1 MVLYKTCKM
10 SDYRIFVEKH
20 PEFQV
25 EAKSLLGELNENLQ
39 LELKTLRLLNVY
51 DLFGFTPD
59 LLEKSRYSVFGE
71 IVTDSVT
78 DSIDL
83 DGAKY
88 IAVEYLP
95 GQFDQRAASAVDCV
109 HLIDPTA
116 RISIKSSKLL
126 IVDSDASEE
135 TLEKIRHYYI
145 NPVESRAKD
154 LSKLADTEHAAVKPV
169 PVLEGFRN
177 MSGDDL
183 KAYCKKMGLAMN
195 ADDLAEVVKY
205 FTGEGRDPN
214 ETELRILD
222 TYWSDHCRHTTFTTE
237 LESIDVE
244 DSFIKEDIDGTMA
257 LYLRMRSET
266 GREKKGLNLMD
277 MATIGAKYLRKNG
290 LLDDLE
296 VSEENNACSIF
307 IDVDVDGQTERWLLM
322 FKNETHN
329 HPTEI
334 EPFGGA
340 ATCLG
345 GAIRDPL
352 SGRSYVYQAMRVTGA
367 GDIYKPVSET
377 LPGKLPQKVITR
389 KAAQGYSSYG
399 NQIGL
404 ATTHVREIYHEGY
417 TAKRMEVGAVV
428 GAVKAGDVRRESP
441 KAGDVVLMIGGR
453 TGRDGIGGATGSS
466 KEHTE
471 ESLETCGSEV
481 QKGNA
486 PEERKLERLFRRPEV
501 TRLIKK
507 SNDFGAGGVSVA
519 IGELAD
525 GLDIYLDRVPVK
537 YSGMNSTELAISESQ
552 ERMAVVVEAKDEEEF
567 KALCHSENIEVTHV
581 AEVTDTARM
590 RMFYGDKVVVD
601 LTRAFIDSAGAKHYS
616 KATIGAVED
625 RDPFFRDVPGKNLK
639 ERMFANLQDPNVT
652 CQKGLIEMF
661 DSTIGRSTVLM
672 PFGGELQTTETQV
685 SVQKLPVKG
694 YTDTAS
700 MMAFGFNPDICDW
713 SPYHGAAYSFIEA
726 CSKVVAAGGHWE
738 TMRFSCQEY
747 FERMTADPKVWGKP
761 TAALLGALKM
771 QKELG
776 LASIGGKDS
785 MSGSFETEDGTI
797 HVPPTLIA
805 FGITPVKA
813 DKVISPELKWEG
825 DRLYLV
831 KHTPLADR
839 MPDTEQ
845 LKRNWNNIQEKIEDG
860 TIVAGWA
867 VGFGGVAEALCKM
880 SFGNAFGFDVN
891 LSEDE
896 LFNLSYGSIVVETDG
911 SALDF
916 ENAVEIGTVTSGED
930 GNVRV
935 NGTKLSIFEMM
946 DFNASLFEKVYPA
959 VSKPDFNRLLPKGME
974 GVKPFKAKK
983 ADLEY
988 KGPKVDKVIAYL
1000 PVFPGTNCDYDSAKA
1015 FRKAGAEIRTSVFR
1029 NLSDKDVFES
1039 IAQMKKNIDECQILM
1054 LSGGFSAGD
1063 EPDGSGKFIANVL
1076 NNKDIAEA
1084 IEGLLSRG
1092 GLILGICNGFQALV
1106 KSGLLPYGELGKV
1119 TKDSPTLFRNDINR
1133 HISQMVTTRVASTN
1147 SPWLKGM
1154 AIGDEYA
1161 IPVSHGEGKFV
1172 VSEELARELFANG
1185 QVAFQYVDPLT
1196 DEPTMESPYNPNGS
1210 YYAIEGI
1217 ISRNGQILGKM
1228 GHSERYERNLLK
1240 NIEADLEQPLFEN
1253 AVRYFIG

>member
-1 MVLYKTCKM
+1 M

-244 DSFIKEDIDGTMA
+244 DSFIKEDIDVTMA

-1039 IAQMKKNIDECQILM
+1039 IAQMKKNIEDCQILM

-1147 SPWLKGM
+1147 SPWLRGM
-1154 AIGDEYA
+1154 AIGDEYT

>member
-1 MVLYKTCKM
+1 M
-10 SDYRIFVEKH
+10 SNYRIFVEKH

-205 FTGEGRDPN
+205 FTEEGRDPN

-831 KHTPLADR
+831 KHTPLADK

-959 VSKPDFNRLLPKGME
+959 VSKPDFKRLLPKGME

-1039 IAQMKKNIDECQILM
+1039 IAQMKKNIEDCQILM

-1147 SPWLKGM
+1147 SPWLRGM
-1154 AIGDEYA
+1154 AIGDEYT

-1172 VSEELARELFANG
+1172 VSEELARELFASG

>member
-1 MVLYKTCKM
+1 M

-290 LLDDLE
+290 LLYDLE

-1039 IAQMKKNIDECQILM
+1039 IAQMKKNIEDCQILM

-1147 SPWLKGM
+1147 SPWLRGM
-1154 AIGDEYA
+1154 AIGDEYT

>member
-1 MVLYKTCKM
+1 M
-10 SDYRIFVEKH
+10 SNYRIFVEKH

-195 ADDLAEVVKY
+195 ADDLAEVVSY
-205 FTGEGRDPN
+205 FTKENRDPN

-916 ENAVEIGTVTSGED
+916 ENAIEIGTVTSGED

-959 VSKPDFNRLLPKGME
+959 VSKPDFKRLLPKGME

-1039 IAQMKKNIDECQILM
+1039 IAQMKKNIEDCQILM

-1172 VSEELARELFANG
+1172 VSEELARELFASG

>member
-1 MVLYKTCKM
+1 M
-10 SDYRIFVEKH
+10 SNYRIFVEKH

-25 EAKSLLGELNENLQ
+25 EARSLLAELNENLQ

-51 DLFGFTPD
+51 DLFGFTPE

-78 DSIDL
+78 DSVDL

-109 HLIDPTA
+109 HLIEPSA

-126 IVDSDASEE
+126 IVDSDASVE

-145 NPVESRAKD
+145 NPVESRTKD
-154 LSKLADTEHAAVKPV
+154 LGRLADTEHASVRPV

-177 MSGDDL
+177 LGCDDL
-183 KAYCKKMGLAMN
+183 KAYCRKMGLAMN
-195 ADDLAEVVKY
+195 ADDLAEVVSY
-205 FTGEGRDPN
+205 FTKEGRDPN

-244 DSFIKEDIDGTMA
+244 ESFIKEDIEGTLS
-257 LYLRMRSET
+257 LYMRMRSET

-277 MATIGAKYLRKNG
+277 MATIGARYLRKKG
-290 LLDDLE
+290 LLDDME
-296 VSEENNACSIF
+296 VSEENNACSVF
-307 IDVDVDGQTERWLLM
+307 IDVDVDGRTERWLLM

-367 GDIYKPVSET
+367 GDIYKPVGDT
-377 LPGKLPQKVITR
+377 IPGKLPQKVITK

-404 ATTHVREIYHEGY
+404 ATTHVREIYHDGY

-428 GAVKAGDVRRESP
+428 GAVKADDVRRESP
-441 KAGDVVLMIGGR
+441 AAGDVVLMIGGR

-519 IGELAD
+519 IGELTD

-567 KALCHSENIEVTHV
+567 KRLCHSENIEVTHV
-581 AEVTDTARM
+581 ADVTDTARM
-590 RMFYGDKVVVD
+590 RMFHSGKPVVD
-601 LTRAFIDSAGAKHYS
+601 LSRAFIDSAGAKHYS
-616 KATIGAVED
+616 KATVGAVED
-625 RDPFFRDVPGKNLK
+625 RNPFLRGVPGKNLK
-639 ERMFANLQDPNVT
+639 EKMFANLQDPNVT
-652 CQKGLIEMF
+652 SQKGLIEMF

-700 MMAFGFNPDICDW
+700 MMAFGFNPDLCEW

-785 MSGSFETEDGTI
+785 MSGSFETENGTI

-813 DKVISPELKWEG
+813 DKVISPEFKWEG

-845 LKRNWNNIQEKIEDG
+845 LKRNWNHIQEKISDG
-860 TIVAGWA
+860 TIVAAWA

-880 SFGNAFGFDVN
+880 SFGNAFGFDVE
-891 LSEDE
+891 LSEEE
-896 LFNLSYGSIVVETDG
+896 LFSLSYGSIVVETDG

-916 ENAVEIGTVTSGED
+916 ENATEIGSVTSGED
-930 GNVRV
+930 GNARV
-935 NGTKLSIFEMM
+935 NGTKISIFEMM

-959 VSKPDFNRLLPKGME
+959 VSEPDFKRLTPKGME
-974 GVKPFKAKK
+974 GVKPFKAQK

-988 KGPKVDKVIAYL
+988 HGPKVEKVIAYL

-1015 FRKAGAEIRTSVFR
+1015 FRKAGAETRTSVFR
-1029 NLSDKDVFES
+1029 NLTDKDVFES
-1039 IAQMKKNIDECQILM
+1039 IDEMKKNIDECHILM

-1076 NNKDIAEA
+1076 NNKDISSA
-1084 IEGLLSRG
+1084 IERLIARG

-1106 KSGLLPYGELGKV
+1106 KSGLLPYGAPGKV

-1133 HISQMVTTRVASTN
+1133 HISQMVTTRVASVN

-1154 AIGDEYA
+1154 SVGDEYSV
-1161 IPVSHGEGKFV
+1161 PVSHGEGKFV

-1217 ISRNGQILGKM
+1217 ISRDGRILGKM
-1228 GHSERYERNLLK
+1228 GHSERYENNLLK

-1253 AVRYFIG
+1253 AVRYFTGN

>member
-1 MVLYKTCKM
+1 M
-10 SDYRIFVEKH
+10 SNYRIFVEKH

-25 EAKSLLGELNENLQ
+25 EARSLLAELNENLQ

-51 DLFGFTPD
+51 DLFGFTPE

-78 DSIDL
+78 DSVDL

-109 HLIDPTA
+109 HLIEPSA

-126 IVDSDASEE
+126 IVDSDASVE

-145 NPVESRAKD
+145 NPVESRTKD
-154 LSKLADTEHAAVKPV
+154 LGRLADTEHASVRPV

-177 MSGDDL
+177 LGCDDL
-183 KAYCKKMGLAMN
+183 KAYCRKMGLAMN
-195 ADDLAEVVKY
+195 ADDLAEVVSY
-205 FTGEGRDPN
+205 FTKEGRDPN

-244 DSFIKEDIDGTMA
+244 ESFIKEDIEGTLS
-257 LYLRMRSET
+257 LYMRMRSET

-277 MATIGAKYLRKNG
+277 MATIGARYLRKKG
-290 LLDDLE
+290 LLDDME
-296 VSEENNACSIF
+296 VSEENNACSVF
-307 IDVDVDGQTERWLLM
+307 IDVDVDGRTERWLLM

-367 GDIYKPVSET
+367 GDIYKPVGDT
-377 LPGKLPQKVITR
+377 IPGKLPQKVITK

-404 ATTHVREIYHEGY
+404 ATTHVREIYHDGY

-428 GAVKAGDVRRESP
+428 GAVKADDVRRESP
-441 KAGDVVLMIGGR
+441 AAGDVVLMIGGR

-519 IGELAD
+519 IGELTD

-567 KALCHSENIEVTHV
+567 KRLCHSENIEVTHV
-581 AEVTDTARM
+581 ADVTDTARM
-590 RMFYGDKVVVD
+590 RMFHSGKPVVD
-601 LTRAFIDSAGAKHYS
+601 LSRAFIDSAGAKHYS
-616 KATIGAVED
+616 KATVGAVED
-625 RDPFFRDVPGKNLK
+625 RNPFLRGVPGKNLK
-639 ERMFANLQDPNVT
+639 EKMFANLQDPNVT
-652 CQKGLIEMF
+652 SQKGLIEMF

-700 MMAFGFNPDICDW
+700 MMAFGFNPDLCEW

-785 MSGSFETEDGTI
+785 MSGSFETENGTI

-813 DKVISPELKWEG
+813 DKVISPEFKWEG

-845 LKRNWNNIQEKIEDG
+845 LKRNWNHIQEKISDG
-860 TIVAGWA
+860 TIVAAWA

-880 SFGNAFGFDVN
+880 SFGNAFGFDVE
-891 LSEDE
+891 LSEEE
-896 LFNLSYGSIVVETDG
+896 LFSLSYGSIVVETDG

-916 ENAVEIGTVTSGED
+916 ENATEIGSVTSGED
-930 GNVRV
+930 GNARV
-935 NGTKLSIFEMM
+935 NGTKISIFEMM

-959 VSKPDFNRLLPKGME
+959 VSEPDFKRLTPKGME

-988 KGPKVDKVIAYL
+988 HGPKVEKVIAYL

-1015 FRKAGAEIRTSVFR
+1015 FRKAGAETRTSVFR
-1029 NLSDKDVFES
+1029 NLTDKDVFES
-1039 IAQMKKNIDECQILM
+1039 IDEMKKNIDECHILM

-1076 NNKDIAEA
+1076 NNKDISSA
-1084 IEGLLSRG
+1084 IERLIARG

-1106 KSGLLPYGELGKV
+1106 KSGLLPYGAPGKV

-1133 HISQMVTTRVASTN
+1133 HISQMVTTRVASVN

-1154 AIGDEYA
+1154 SVGDEYSV
-1161 IPVSHGEGKFV
+1161 PVSHGEGKFV
-1172 VSEELARELFANG
+1172 VNEDLARELFANG

-1217 ISRNGQILGKM
+1217 ISRDGRILGKM
-1228 GHSERYERNLLK
+1228 GHSERYENNLLK

-1253 AVRYFIG
+1253 AVRYFTGN

>member
-1 MVLYKTCKM
+1 M
-10 SDYRIFVEKH
+10 SDFRIFVEKY

-25 EAKSLLGELNENLQ
+25 EAQSLLSELNENLG
-39 LELKTLRLLNVY
+39 LKLRSLRLINVY
-51 DLFGFTPD
+51 DLFGFTLE

-71 IVTDSVT
+71 IVTDQVM
-78 DSIDL
+78 DEIDL
-83 DGAKY
+83 NGAKY

-109 HLIDPTA
+109 HLIDPSA
-116 RISIKSSKLL
+116 KINIKSSKLI
-126 IVDSDASEE
+126 IVDNDATGEV
-135 TLEKIRHYYI
+135 LDKIRHYVI
-145 NPVESRAKD
+145 NPVESREKD
-154 LSKLADTEHAAVKPV
+154 LGKLSDTEHAAVKEV
-169 PVLEGFRN
+169 PVLEGFRS
-177 MSGDDL
+177 MEGPDL

-195 ADDLAEVVKY
+195 EDDLAEVVRY
-205 FTGEGRDPN
+205 FTTEGRDPN

-237 LESIDVE
+237 LEDIAIE
-244 DSFIKEDIDGTMA
+244 DSFIKEDIEGTLR
-257 LYLRMRSET
+257 LYLKMRSEL
-266 GREKKGLNLMD
+266 GREGKGLNLMD
-277 MATIGAKYLRKNG
+277 MATIGAKYLRKAG
-290 LLDDLE
+290 KLDDME

-307 IDVDVDGQTERWLLM
+307 IDVDVDGETERWLLM

-377 LPGKLPQKVITR
+377 IPGKLPQKVITR

-404 ATTHVREIYHEGY
+404 ATTHVREIFHEGY

-428 GAVKAGDVRRESP
+428 GAVKAENVRRESP
-441 KAGDVVLMIGGR
+441 APGDVVLMLGGR

-481 QKGNA
+481 QKGNP

-501 TRLIKK
+501 TSLIKK

-519 IGELAD
+519 IGELTA

-552 ERMAVVVEAKDEEEF
+552 ERMAVVIEAADEEKF
-567 KALCHSENIEVTHV
+567 KEYCHSENIEVTHV
-581 AEVTDTARM
+581 ADVTDTERM
-590 RMFYGDKVVVD
+590 RMFNKGELVVD
-601 LTRAFIDSAGAKHYS
+601 LRRDFIDSAGAKHYS
-616 KATIGAVED
+616 KAVVGQVDAA
-625 RDPFFRDVPGKNLK
+625 DPFSRDIPGKNLK

-652 CQKGLIEMF
+652 SQKGLIEMF

-685 SVQKLPVKG
+685 SVQKLPVDSF
-694 YTDTAS
+694 TNTAS
-700 MMAFGFNPDICDW
+700 MMAFGFNPDICSW
-713 SPYHGAAYSFIEA
+713 SPYHGAAYSFVEA
-726 CSKVVAAGGHWE
+726 CSKIVAAGGDWK

-747 FERMTADPKVWGKP
+747 FERMTSDPHTWGKP

-771 QKELG
+771 QEALG
-776 LASIGGKDS
+776 LPSIGGKDS
-785 MSGSFETEDGTI
+785 MSGSFETEHGPI

-805 FGITPVKA
+805 FGITPVKVS
-813 DKVISPELKWEG
+813 DVISPEFKWEG

-831 KHTPLADR
+831 RHTPLSNK
-839 MPDTEQ
+839 MPDTGQ
-845 LKRNWNNIQEKIEDG
+845 LKKNWDNILAKIKDG
-860 TIVAGWA
+860 TIVAAWS

-880 SFGNAFGFDVN
+880 SFGNAFGFDVK
-891 LSEDE
+891 LSEDD
-896 LFNLSYGSIVVETDG
+896 LFNLAYGSIVIETDG
-911 SALDF
+911 EVDF
-916 ENAVEIGTVTSGED
+916 ENAELIGDVTSGED

-935 NGTKLSIFEMM
+935 NGTSISIFELM
-946 DFNASLFEKVYPA
+946 DFNGSLFEKVYPA
-959 VSKPDFNRLLPKGME
+959 VSESSHKRLLPRGME
-974 GVKPFKAKK
+974 GVKSFKAKK
-983 ADLEY
+983 MDLEY
-988 KGPKVDKVIAYL
+988 KGPAVDKVVAYL

-1015 FRKAGAEIRTSVFR
+1015 FRKAGAEVRVSVFR
-1029 NLSDKDVFES
+1029 NLTDKDVFDS
-1039 IAQMKKNIDECQILM
+1039 IDEMRKNIDECQILM

-1076 NNKDIAEA
+1076 NNKIIATA

-1133 HISQMVTTRVASTN
+1133 HISQMVTTRVSTTN

-1154 AIGDEYA
+1154 SIGDEYT

-1172 VSEELARELFANG
+1172 VNEELAKELFANG

-1228 GHSERYERNLLK
+1228 GHSERYEDGLFK
-1240 NIEADLEQPLFEN
+1240 NIEADLEQPLFDN
-1253 AVRYFIG
+1253 AVKYFKAK

>member
-1 MVLYKTCKM
+1 M
-10 SDYRIFVEKH
+10 SNYRIFVEKH

-126 IVDSDASEE
+126 IVDSDASAE

-145 NPVESRAKD
+145 NPVESRTKD

-195 ADDLAEVVKY
+195 ADDLAEVVRY
-205 FTGEGRDPN
+205 FTEEGRDPN

-277 MATIGAKYLRKNG
+277 MATIGAKYLRQNG
-290 LLDDLE
+290 LLDDME

-377 LPGKLPQKVITR
+377 LPGKLPQKVITK

-428 GAVKAGDVRRESP
+428 GAVKAEDVRRESP

-552 ERMAVVVEAKDEEEF
+552 ERMAVVVEANDEEEF

-616 KATIGAVED
+616 KAIIGAVED
-625 RDPFFRDVPGKNLK
+625 KDPFFRDILGKNLK

-700 MMAFGFNPDICDW
+700 MMAFGFNPDLCDW

-831 KHTPLADR
+831 KHTPLANR

-845 LKRNWNNIQEKIEDG
+845 LKRNWNNIQKKIEDG

-959 VSKPDFNRLLPKGME
+959 VSEPDTKRLMPKGME

-983 ADLEY
+983 TDLEY

-1039 IAQMKKNIDECQILM
+1039 IAEMKKNIEDCQILM

-1147 SPWLKGM
+1147 SPWLRGM
-1154 AIGDEYA
+1154 AIGDEYT

-1253 AVRYFIG
+1253 AVKYFIG

>member
-1 MVLYKTCKM
+1 M
-10 SDYRIFVEKH
+10 SNYRIFVEKH

-51 DLFGFTPD
+51 DLFGFTPE

-109 HLIDPTA
+109 HLIEPSA
-116 RISIKSSKLL
+116 QISIKSSKLL
-126 IVDSDASEE
+126 IVDANASEE

-145 NPVESRAKD
+145 NPVESRTKD
-154 LSKLADTEHAAVKPV
+154 LSKLADTEHAVVKPV

-177 MSGDDL
+177 MSVDDL

-195 ADDLAEVVKY
+195 ADDLAEVVRY
-205 FTGEGRDPN
+205 FSEEGRDPN

-237 LESIDVE
+237 LESINVE
-244 DSFIKEDIDGTMA
+244 DSFIKEDIDGTMS
-257 LYLRMRSET
+257 LYMKMRSET
-266 GREKKGLNLMD
+266 GRDKKGLNLMD
-277 MATIGAKYLRKNG
+277 MATIGAKYLRKHG
-290 LLDDLE
+290 LLDDME
-296 VSEENNACSIF
+296 VSEENNACSVF

-377 LPGKLPQKVITR
+377 LPGKLPQKVITK
-389 KAAQGYSSYG
+389 KAAHGYSSYG

-428 GAVKAGDVRRESP
+428 GAVKAEDVRRESP

-486 PEERKLERLFRRPEV
+486 PEERKLERLFRRPEA

-601 LTRAFIDSAGAKHYS
+601 LSRAFIDSAGAKHYS
-616 KATIGAVED
+616 KARIGAVED

-672 PFGGELQTTETQV
+672 PFGGELQATETQV
-685 SVQKLPVKG
+685 SVQKLPVQG

-700 MMAFGFNPDICDW
+700 MMAFGFNPDLCDW

-785 MSGSFETEDGTI
+785 MSGSFETENGTI

-813 DKVISPELKWEG
+813 DNVISPELKWEG

-831 KHTPLADR
+831 KHTPLANR

-845 LKRNWNNIQEKIEDG
+845 LKRNWNHIQGKIEDG
-860 TIVAGWA
+860 TVVAGWA

-891 LSEDE
+891 LSEDD
-896 LFNLSYGSIVVETDG
+896 LFNLNYGSIVVETDG
-911 SALDF
+911 SPLDF
-916 ENAVEIGTVTSGED
+916 ENAIEIGSVTSGED

-935 NGTKLSIFEMM
+935 NGTKLSIFELM

-959 VSKPDFNRLLPKGME
+959 VSKPDFKRLLPKGME

-983 ADLEY
+983 TDLEY

-1039 IAQMKKNIDECQILM
+1039 IAEMKENIDNCQILM

-1076 NNKDIAEA
+1076 NHKDIAEA
-1084 IEGLLSRG
+1084 IEGFLSRG

-1147 SPWLKGM
+1147 SPWLRGM
-1154 AIGDEYA
+1154 TIGDEYA

-1172 VSEELARELFANG
+1172 VSEEFAKELFANG

>member
-51 DLFGFTPD
+51 DLFGFTPE

-205 FTGEGRDPN
+205 FTEEGRDPN

-290 LLDDLE
+290 LLDNLE

-625 RDPFFRDVPGKNLK
+625 RNPFFRDVPGKNLK

-831 KHTPLADR
+831 KHTPLANK

-845 LKRNWNNIQEKIEDG
+845 LKRNWNNIQKKIEDG

-891 LSEDE
+891 LPEDE

-959 VSKPDFNRLLPKGME
+959 VSKPDFKRLLPKGME

-1039 IAQMKKNIDECQILM
+1039 IAQMKKNIEDCQILM

>member
-1 MVLYKTCKM
+1 M

-1039 IAQMKKNIDECQILM
+1039 IAQMKKNIEDCQILM

-1133 HISQMVTTRVASTN
+1133 YISQMVTTRVASTN